1 MTMKKLRIGS
11 ALGAAAVCRI
21 FGLILSEP
29 AAYSQPASGTQ
40 PFEVV
45 SVRPTKSR
53 TAEPR
58 MSPSPGG
65 LVAENVT
72 LRMLIRAAYR
82 MDESSMKG
90 GPGWLDTECYDVVAR
105 TAARSTEDQLR
116 LILQRLL
123 ADRFQLRV
131 HRETKEGPA
140 YSLTI
145 AGKNGP
151 KLQPADAAGCAA
163 PKPNPC
169 GSFRKSGGSITG
181 ERVSM
186 AELAH
191 FLGSLTGLPVTDDT
205 GVPGVFNLSF
215 QAAIQD
221 GVSASNGR
229 ESTNAA
235 ADTALPSL
243 FTALRDQL
251 GLKLE
256 RARGVGEILVIDS
269 ANKPLEN

>member
-1 MTMKKLRIGS
+1 
-11 ALGAAAVCRI
+11 
-21 FGLILSEP
+21 
-29 AAYSQPASGTQ
+29 
-40 PFEVV
+40 
-45 SVRPTKSR
+45 
-53 TAEPR
+53 

-72 LRMLIRAAYR
+72 VRALIRAAYR

-90 GPGWLDTECYDVVAR
+90 GPGWLDRERYDVVAR
-105 TAARSTEDQLR
+105 TAARTSEDQLR
-116 LILQRLL
+116 LMLQNLL

-131 HRETKEGPA
+131 HRETKEGPG

-163 PKPNPC
+163 TKPNPC
-169 GSFRKSGGSITG
+169 GSFRKSASGSITG

-186 AELAH
+186 ADLAH
-191 FLGSLTGLPVTDDT
+191 FLAKLTGLPVTDNT
-205 GVPGVFNLSF
+205 GLPGVFDISF
-215 QAAIQD
+215 QAAMQD
-221 GVSASNGR
+221 GVSASNTR

-243 FTALRDQL
+243 FTALREQL

-256 RARGVGEILVIDS
+256 RARGAAEFLVIDS
-269 ANKPLEN
+269 AGKPSEN

>member
-1 MTMKKLRIGS
+1 
-11 ALGAAAVCRI
+11 
-21 FGLILSEP
+21 
-29 AAYSQPASGTQ
+29 
-40 PFEVV
+40 
-45 SVRPTKSR
+45 
-53 TAEPR
+53 
-58 MSPSPGG
+58 
-65 LVAENVT
+65 
-72 LRMLIRAAYR
+72 MLIRAAYR

-90 GPGWLDTECYDVVAR
+90 GPGWLDSERYDVVAR
-105 TAARSTEDQLR
+105 SAARSTEDQLR
-116 LILQRLL
+116 LMLQRLL

-145 AGKNGP
+145 AGKNGL

-169 GSFRKSGGSITG
+169 GRFRKSGGSITG

-191 FLGSLTGLPVTDDT
+191 LLGSLTGLPVTDDT
-205 GVPGVFNLSF
+205 GLRGVFNLSF
-215 QAAIQD
+215 QAARQD
-221 GVSASNGR
+221 GVSASNTR

-243 FTALRDQL
+243 FTALREQL

-256 RARGVGEILVIDS
+256 RVRGAAEFLVIDS
-269 ANKPLEN
+269 ASRPSEN